1 MVPSGWSVRH
11 HPRDDCRWAAAPG
24 LRSVWYLWPA
34 DSEVV
39 LPHHTLQQVEV
50 VQSVRSLIGA
60 HGPFVRWTFVSGTTR
75 AFKIGEIVV
84 EIPKAQ
90 ANRTENL

>member
-1 MVPSGWSVRH
+1 MVCQKETRA
-11 HPRDDCRWAAAPG
+11 AAAPTRIAFG
-24 LRSVWYLWPA
+24 SQAVRA
-34 DSEVV
+34 EIRRFV

-50 VQSVRSLIGA
+50 VQSVRSLIGD

-75 AFKIGEIVV
+75 AFKIGEEIVV